1 MKDNPLKSE
10 NEVYPPAGRTDRE
23 EGHLFRREERIS
35 GFSCDFQEELM
46 KKTVRDIDV
55 REKRVFVRCDFN
67 VPTDGEG
74 NITDDRRIRGA
85 LPTIEYLAENGFS
98 LLIWD
103 GRRESPIQPFHS
115 AW

>member
-1 MKDNPLKSE
+1 
-10 NEVYPPAGRTDRE
+10 
-23 EGHLFRREERIS
+23 
-35 GFSCDFQEELM
+35 M

-55 REKRVFVRCDFN
+55 RGKRVFVRCDFN

-85 LPTIEYLAENGFS
+85 LPTIEYLAENGAKVILAFT
-98 LLIWD
+98 IWD
-103 GRRESPIQPFHS
+103 GRRESPIQPLHS